1 MRKSILGI
9 AMMLSA
15 IVCSCGKGISK
26 KELFNGENLE
36 GWTCVLD
43 EKSDVP
49 TSEVYGVKDGNIH
62 IVGNPFG
69 YMRTDKKYSNYK
81 LHMEWRWVGEGTN
94 SGLFLH
100 VQDGDKLWPN
110 AIECQLC
117 NGKAGD
123 FVMLGGSKI
132 SEIECVGQFPIKDR
146 VGNFEKPVGEW
157 NIAEV
162 VCQGNSITVYIN
174 GQLQNQATSETSEG
188 YIALQSEGG
197 SIEFRNV
204 YLTELNGKDTIA
216 KDSIALSYDLLKNDD
231 PRIKDCIEEE
241 PQYAFDVTLKG
252 KINGTP
258 YKLYQ
263 VHIKEGKAER
273 TEIKQ
278 EKTCIAD
285 SIQHIL
291 FASIMESKE
300 SVRIICNHQAKN
312 DIQVSVP
319 TFRSILMETYPAIKQ
334 TKEETIPLIAF
345 TEGTPQIF
353 EIAGRKL
360 EGLDYCGV
368 RDAKI
373 HPSRWFEKFHIKDY
387 VYFEIDFQQ

>member
-49 TSEVYGVKDGNIH
+49 TNEVYGVKDGNIH

-81 LHMEWRWVGEGTN
+81 LHVEWRWVGEGTN

-110 AIECQLC
+110 AIECQLGS
-117 NGKAGD
+117 GKAGD

-132 SEIECVGQFPIKDR
+132 AEVESQGKFPIKERNGD
-146 VGNFEKPVGEW
+146 FEKPIGEW
-157 NIAEV
+157 NTAEV
-162 VCQGNSITVYIN
+162 VCEGNSIIVYIN

-197 SIEFRNV
+197 PIEFRNV
-204 YLTELNGKDTIA
+204 YLTA
-216 KDSIALSYDLLKNDD
+216 
-231 PRIKDCIEEE
+231 
-241 PQYAFDVTLKG
+241 Q
-252 KINGTP
+252 
-258 YKLYQ
+258 
-263 VHIKEGKAER
+263 
-273 TEIKQ
+273 
-278 EKTCIAD
+278 
-285 SIQHIL
+285 
-291 FASIMESKE
+291 
-300 SVRIICNHQAKN
+300 NH
-312 DIQVSVP
+312 
-319 TFRSILMETYPAIKQ
+319 
-334 TKEETIPLIAF
+334 
-345 TEGTPQIF
+345 
-353 EIAGRKL
+353 
-360 EGLDYCGV
+360 
-368 RDAKI
+368 
-373 HPSRWFEKFHIKDY
+373 
-387 VYFEIDFQQ
+387 

>member
-1 MRKSILGI
+1 MKNVLVCVAW
-9 AMMLSA
+9 AMMAMLS
-15 IVCSCGKGISK
+15 SCGSNDSK
-26 KELFNGENLE
+26 EVLFNGENLE

-49 TSEVYGVKDGNIH
+49 TSEVYGVKEGNIH
-62 IVGNPFG
+62 IIGNPFG

-81 LHMEWRWVGEGTN
+81 LHAEWRWVGEGTN
-94 SGLFLH
+94 SGLFIH

-132 SEIECVGQFPIKDR
+132 AEVECVGQFPIKDR
-146 VGNFEKPVGEW
+146 IGNFEKAIGEW
-157 NIAEV
+157 NTAEV
-162 VCQGNSITVYIN
+162 VCEGNSITVYIN

-197 SIEFRNV
+197 PIEFRNV
-204 YLTELNGKDTIA
+204 YLTELNEKDTIA
-216 KDSIALSYDLLKNDD
+216 KDSITLSYDLLKNDD
-231 PRIKDCIEEE
+231 PKIKDCIEEE

-263 VHIKEGKAER
+263 VHVKEGKAER

-278 EKTCIAD
+278 EKICTAD
-285 SIQHIL
+285 SIQHFL

-300 SVRIICNHQAKN
+300 SVRIICNHQTKN
-312 DIQVSVP
+312 DWKITIPSYQC
-319 TFRSILMETYPAIKQ
+319 ILMETYPAIKQ

-345 TEGTPQIF
+345 TEGETGTWERNGFI
-353 EIAGRKL
+353 L
-360 EGLDYCGV
+360 EGIDYCGV
-368 RDAKI
+368 RDAKV
-373 HPSRWFEKFHIKDY
+373 HPSRWFERFKIKDY
-387 VYFEIDFQQ
+387 VYFEIDFQE